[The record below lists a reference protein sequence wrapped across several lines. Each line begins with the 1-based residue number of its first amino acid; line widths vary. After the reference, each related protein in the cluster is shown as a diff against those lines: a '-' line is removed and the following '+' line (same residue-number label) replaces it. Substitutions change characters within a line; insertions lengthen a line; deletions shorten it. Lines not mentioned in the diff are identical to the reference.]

1 MSEFREER
9 YITSESV
16 TKGHPD
22 KLCDQISDAILDD
35 ILGKD
40 PFAHVACEVTA
51 SAGLIHV
58 MGEISTSCYVDIQG
72 VVRDTVRKIGYNS
85 PVCGFD
91 ASSCAVITSISTQ
104 SDDIA
109 VGVRKSFELK
119 NKIGSELKDQIGAGD
134 QGIMYGY
141 ACKETDTLMPMPI
154 YLAHKVTKA
163 LSTLRETRTLDYL
176 YPDGKAQITVKYKG
190 EVPVEISK
198 IVIST
203 QHSATVL
210 TDQIVRD
217 LTKFIVKNP
226 EILPQ
231 GMLNEKTEVFI
242 NPTGRFVIGGPVA
255 DTGLTG
261 RKIMVDTYGG
271 VAHHGGGAFSG
282 KDGTKVDRSGAYMA
296 RYVAKNIVGA
306 NLAKKCEVSV
316 GYAIGV
322 ARPVS
327 LYVDSFGTSNYSN
340 KELTDAMSKVFDFR
354 PSAIIEKLGLRKPI
368 YKDLA
373 AYGHFGRE
381 DLNLPWEQLDKTE
394 DLLNVLHI

>member
-1 MSEFREER
+1 MYKDER

-35 ILGKD
+35 ILRKD
-40 PFAHVACEVTA
+40 PLARVACEVTA

-58 MGEISTSCYVDIQG
+58 MGEIATSCYVDIQG
-72 VVRDTVRKIGYNS
+72 IVRETVREIGYDS
-85 PVCGFD
+85 SKCGFN
-91 ASSCAVITSISTQ
+91 ASTCAVITSINTQ
-104 SDDIA
+104 SGDIA
-109 VGVRKSFELK
+109 AGVKKSFESK
-119 NKIGSELKDQIGAGD
+119 NTENSEPKDEIGAGD

-141 ACKETDTLMPMPI
+141 ACKETDTFMPMPI
-154 YLAHKVTKA
+154 FLAHKVTKR
-163 LSTLRETRTLDYL
+163 LSDLRESGTLNYL
-176 YPDGKAQITVKYKG
+176 NPDGKAQITVKY
-190 EVPVEISK
+190 ENEIPTQISK
-198 IVIST
+198 IVISA
-203 QHSATVL
+203 QHTEKVL
-210 TDQIVRD
+210 TEQIVKD
-217 LTKFIVKNP
+217 LTKFIINDP
-226 EILPQ
+226 EVLPQ
-231 GMLNEKTEVFI
+231 NMLNKNTKVFI

-306 NLAKKCEVSV
+306 NLATKCEVSV

-327 LYVDSFGTSNYSN
+327 LYVDSFGTSKYSN
-340 KELTDAMSKVFDFR
+340 KELTYAANKVFDFR
-354 PSAIIEKLGLRKPI
+354 PSAIIEKLSLRSPM
-368 YKDLA
+368 YKKLA
-373 AYGHFGRE
+373 AYGHFGRD
-381 DLNLPWEQLDKTE
+381 DLNLPWEQLDKTNE
-394 DLLNVLHI
+394 LLSALENL